1 MQIFAK
7 GKPQHVYFLPYRE
20 ERVQKDGFSCGDW
33 MAMSSI
39 SCMMKAPRV
48 SLANISS
55 NFAVVK
61 GPLLTEDFVY
71 SHRQLLALLFFALD
85 NRAYDA
91 IDIEARGKIKE
102 QFDRILLLLK
112 PPPTI
117 HDLVRYTP
125 ETIQGMMQ
133 RIEAKSTN
141 DGMIDGEKKLTCFFN
156 KQVKSGNHFTFHQL
170 RGMNMLRNCGFR
182 YSSIIIFQIHFH
194 FFLPFTSS

>member
-1 MQIFAK
+1 
-7 GKPQHVYFLPYRE
+7 
-20 ERVQKDGFSCGDW
+20 

-55 NFAVVK
+55 HFAVVK
-61 GPLLTEDFVY
+61 GPLLTEDFVF

-85 NRAYDA
+85 NHAYDT
-91 IDIEARGKIKE
+91 IDMKASGKIKE

-125 ETIQGMMQ
+125 ETIQQMMQ
-133 RIEAKSTN
+133 RIEAMSTK
-141 DGMIDGEKKLTCFFN
+141 DGMIDGEKKLTDFFN

-182 YSSIIIFQIHFH
+182 YSTIIIFQIHFH
-194 FFLPFTSS
+194 YFLPFTSS